1 MITLEG
7 HLERIT
13 YYNEENHYTV
23 ARLKTG
29 KDQTPVTVIGFM
41 PAVSPGETLKI
52 KGRWETHPK
61 YGQQLKVDSFEVILP
76 ASVDGIKK
84 YLESGFIKGIGPKIV
99 AALISHYKNRT
110 LEIIEKNPEKLA
122 DVKGIGKV
130 KAAHIS
136 NSWREHHAI
145 RDIMRFLQGN
155 GITTSYSAKIFKE
168 YGKDAVNIIQNDPY
182 RIACDISGI
191 GFYIADRIAQN
202 LGVPKD
208 KPERIKACIIHIIEQ
223 FVAQGHT
230 FAYEEQ
236 ILKRC
241 ENLFKIERSKTKDA
255 MLALVDAGELV
266 IEKTADVETYA
277 VYLKSLHEA
286 ETGIANRIKA
296 VLSVPIPPLCIDP
309 QQITQEV
316 LRKLAIKLSSEQLNV
331 LQECLSHR
339 VIVITGGPGTGK
351 TTLIRSINAVFEL
364 LGKRIILAAPTG
376 RAARRLSEVTRRE
389 ANTVHKI
396 LGYNFKDDFFDKNQ
410 DNPLD
415 ADAIIID
422 EASMV
427 DVYLMFYLLR
437 AISMHCVLIL
447 VGDTFQLP
455 SVGPG
460 NVLADIINSKKIK
473 TFELKKIFRQAQES
487 PIVMNAHR
495 VRAGKMPNL
504 KKDYMPEN
512 LSEFYFIE
520 QNNPD
525 RAVETIVE
533 LCSKRIPKVF
543 NFDSV
548 NDIQVL
554 TPMHKGAVGTANL
567 NQALQKALN
576 SGSAGSARKDGRFNI
591 EDKVMHLKNNYQ
603 KEVFNGDIGTI
614 TSIDTANSRLSVDYY
629 GRKVAYDFAETEELS
644 LAYAIT
650 VHKSQG
656 SEYPAVVV
664 PIMTQH
670 FALLQRNLL
679 YTAITRGKKLVILV
693 GSKKAINIALK
704 NDSPRK
710 RFSSLANRL
719 MKGSGISWRKCMGIE
734 PTRDGSSAPH
744 RI

>member
-1 MITLEG
+1 MITLQG

-23 ARLKTG
+23 ARLKTD
-29 KDQTPVTVIGFM
+29 KDQTSVTVTGFM

-61 YGQQLKVDSFEVILP
+61 YGRQLKVESFEVVLP
-76 ASVDGIKK
+76 VSVDGIKK

-99 AALISHYKNRT
+99 DALISRYKDRT

-130 KAAHIS
+130 KAAQIS
-136 NSWREHHAI
+136 NSWREHHAL
-145 RDIMRFLQGN
+145 RDIMRFLQEN
-155 GITTSYSAKIFKE
+155 KITTSYSAKIFKE
-168 YGKDAVNIIQNDPY
+168 YGNDAVNIIRNDPY
-182 RIACDISGI
+182 SIAGDISGI
-191 GFYIADRIAQN
+191 GFYVADRIAQN

-208 KPERIKACIIHIIEQ
+208 KPERIKACVIHIIEQ
-223 FVAQGHT
+223 FVAQGHV
-230 FAYEEQ
+230 FVYEKQ
-236 ILKRC
+236 IFKRC
-241 ENLFKIERSKTKDA
+241 ENLFQIERSKTKDA
-255 MLALVDAGELV
+255 MLALADAGELV
-266 IEKTADVETYA
+266 IEKIAGAETGA

-286 ETGIANRIKA
+286 ETGIADRIKA
-296 VLSVPIPPLCIDP
+296 VLSVPVSPLPINSE
-309 QQITQEV
+309 QITQEV
-316 LRKLAIKLSSEQLNV
+316 LRKLAVKLSCEQLNV

-351 TTLIRSINAVFEL
+351 TTLIKSINAVFEL

-389 ANTVHKI
+389 AHTIHKV
-396 LGYNFKDDFFDKNQ
+396 LGYNFKDGFFDKNQ

-415 ADAIIID
+415 ADAIIVD

-427 DVYLMFYLLR
+427 DVYLMFYLLK

-447 VGDTFQLP
+447 VGDVFQLP

-460 NVLADIINSKKIK
+460 NVLADIINSKRIK

-495 VRAGKMPNL
+495 VRAGEMPDL
-504 KKDYMPEN
+504 KKEYMPEK

-525 RAVETIVE
+525 RAVETIIE
-533 LCSKRIPKVF
+533 LCSERIPKVF
-543 NFDSV
+543 GFDCV

-554 TPMHKGAVGTANL
+554 TPMHKGVVGTANL

-576 SGSAGSARKDGRFNI
+576 PDSAGSARKGGRFKI

-614 TSIDTANSRLSVDYY
+614 TSIDTENSRLSVNYY
-629 GRKVAYDFAETEELS
+629 GRIVAYDFAETDELS

-693 GSKKAINIALK
+693 GSKKSINIALK
-704 NDSPRK
+704 NDRSGNRL
-710 RFSSLANRL
+710 SGLSNRL

-734 PTRDGSSAPH
+734 PTRDG
-744 RI
+744 

>member
-1 MITLEG
+1 MITLQG

-23 ARLKTG
+23 ARLKTN
-29 KDQTPVTVIGFM
+29 KDQTPVTVTGFM
-41 PAVSPGETLKI
+41 PAVSQGETLKI
-52 KGRWETHPK
+52 RGRWETHPK
-61 YGQQLKVDSFEVILP
+61 YGRQLKVESFEVVLP
-76 ASVDGIKK
+76 ASADEIKK
-84 YLESGFIKGIGPKIV
+84 YLESGFINGIGPKIV
-99 AALISHYKNRT
+99 AALISRYKDRT
-110 LEIIEKNPEKLA
+110 LEIIEKNPEKLT

-130 KAAHIS
+130 KAAQIS
-136 NSWREHHAI
+136 NSWREHHAL
-145 RDIMRFLQGN
+145 RDIMRFLQEN

-168 YGKDAVNIIQNDPY
+168 YGDDAVNIIQNDPY

-191 GFYIADRIAQN
+191 GFYISDRIAQN
-202 LGVPKD
+202 LGLPKD
-208 KPERIKACIIHIIEQ
+208 KPERINACIIHIIEQ

-230 FAYEEQ
+230 FIYEEQ

-241 ENLFKIERSKTKDA
+241 ENIFKIEQSKTKDA
-255 MLALVDAGELV
+255 MLNLVDAGELV
-266 IEKTADVETYA
+266 IEKTAGAETGA
-277 VYLKSLHEA
+277 VYLKSLYEA
-286 ETGIANRIKA
+286 ETGIADRIKA
-296 VLSVPIPPLCIDP
+296 VLSVPIPSLRIDT

-339 VIVITGGPGTGK
+339 AIVITGGPGTGK
-351 TTLIRSINAVFEL
+351 TTLIRSINTVFEL
-364 LGKRIILAAPTG
+364 LGKKIMLAAPTG
-376 RAARRLSEVTRRE
+376 RAARRLSEVTSRE
-389 ANTVHKI
+389 ANTIHKI
-396 LGYNFKDDFFDKNQ
+396 LGYNFKDGFFNKNQ

-427 DVYLMFYLLR
+427 DIYLMFYLLK
-437 AISMHCVLIL
+437 AISMHCLLIL

-460 NVLADIINSKKIK
+460 NVLADIINSKIIK
-473 TFELKKIFRQAQES
+473 TFELKKIFRQAQGS
-487 PIVMNAHR
+487 TIVMNAHR
-495 VRAGKMPNL
+495 VRAGKMPDL
-504 KKDYMPEN
+504 KKDCISEN
-512 LSEFYFIE
+512 PSEFYFIE
-520 QNNPD
+520 QNKPD

-533 LCSKRIPKVF
+533 LCTKRIPKVF
-543 NFDSV
+543 NFDCV

-554 TPMHKGAVGTANL
+554 TPMHKGEAGTANL
-567 NQALQKALN
+567 NKALQKALN
-576 SGSAGSARKDGRFNI
+576 PGSARKGGRFNI

-629 GRKVAYDFAETEELS
+629 GRIVAYDFAETEELS

-656 SEYPAVVV
+656 SEYPAVIV

-704 NDSPRK
+704 NDRPG
-710 RFSSLANRL
+710 NRL
-719 MKGSGISWRKCMGIE
+719 SGLENRLSG
-734 PTRDGSSAPH
+734 A
-744 RI
+744 

>member
-1 MITLEG
+1 MITIEG

-13 YYNEENHYTV
+13 YYNKENHYTV

-61 YGQQLKVDSFEVILP
+61 YGQQLKVETFEVVLP
-76 ASVDGIKK
+76 ATVDGIKK

-99 AALISHYKNRT
+99 SALISRYKNRT

-122 DVKGIGKV
+122 KVKGIGKV
-130 KAAHIS
+130 KAAQIS
-136 NSWREHHAI
+136 NSWRKQHAI
-145 RDIMRFLQGN
+145 RDIMRFLQEN

-182 RIACDISGI
+182 RIAGDISGI
-191 GFYIADRIAQN
+191 SFYIADRIAQN
-202 LGVPKD
+202 LSVPKD
-208 KPERIKACIIHIIEQ
+208 KPERINACIIHIIEQ

-230 FAYEEQ
+230 FAHEEQ

-241 ENLFKIERSKTKDA
+241 DNLFQIERSKTQDA
-255 MLALVDAGELV
+255 MLALADAGELV
-266 IEKTADVETYA
+266 IEKTAGAETRA

-296 VLSVPIPPLCIDP
+296 VLSVPIPSLRVDP
-309 QQITQEV
+309 QRITQEV
-316 LRKLAIKLSSEQLNV
+316 LRKLAIELSFEQLNV

-351 TTLIRSINAVFEL
+351 TTLIRSINAVFEFL
-364 LGKRIILAAPTG
+364 EKRIILGAPTG

-389 ANTVHKI
+389 ASTVHKI
-396 LGYNFKDDFFDKNQ
+396 LGYNFKDGFFDKNQ

-427 DVYLMFYLLR
+427 DVYLIFYLLR
-437 AISMHCVLIL
+437 AISMRCVLIL
-447 VGDTFQLP
+447 VGDVFQLP

-460 NVLADIINSKKIK
+460 NVLADIINSKRVK

-495 VRAGKMPNL
+495 IRAGEMPDL
-504 KKDYMPEN
+504 KKQYMPEK

-533 LCSKRIPKVF
+533 LCSERIPKVF
-543 NFDSV
+543 NFDCV

-554 TPMHKGAVGTANL
+554 TPMHKGVVGTANL

-576 SGSAGSARKDGRFNI
+576 PGSASKGGRFNI

-614 TSIDTANSRLSVDYY
+614 TSIDTANSSLSVNYY
-629 GRKVAYDFAETEELS
+629 GRIVAYDFAETDELS

-704 NDSPRK
+704 NDRSGNRL
-710 RFSSLANRL
+710 SGLANRL
-719 MKGSGISWRKCMGIE
+719 SVNAG
-734 PTRDGSSAPH
+734 AL
-744 RI
+744 

>member
-29 KDQTPVTVIGFM
+29 KDQTPVTVTGFM
-41 PAVSPGETLKI
+41 PAVSPGETIKI

-61 YGQQLKVDSFEVILP
+61 YGRQLKVESFEVILP
-76 ASVDGIKK
+76 ATINSIKE
-84 YLESGFIKGIGPKIV
+84 YLESGFVKGIGPKIV
-99 AALISHYKNRT
+99 DALIDRFKNRT
-110 LEIIEKNPEKLA
+110 LEVIENEPEKLIA
-122 DVKGIGKV
+122 VKGIGKA
-130 KAAHIS
+130 KAAQIS
-136 NSWREHHAI
+136 ASWKEHHAI
-145 RDIMRFLQGN
+145 RSLMLFLQEN

-168 YGKDAVNIIQNDPY
+168 YGKDAVNILRNDPY
-182 RIACDISGI
+182 RIAGDISGI
-191 GFYIADRIAQN
+191 GFYVADRIAQN
-202 LGVPKD
+202 LGIPKD
-208 KPERIKACIIHIIEQ
+208 KPERINACIIHVIER
-223 FVAQGHT
+223 FVSEGHVS
-230 FAYEEQ
+230 AHEEQ

-241 ENLFKIERSKTKDA
+241 ENLFHIERSKTEDA
-255 MLALVDAGELV
+255 MLALADAGELV
-266 IEKTADVETYA
+266 IEKIAGSEANA
-277 VYLKSLHEA
+277 VYLKSLYEA
-286 ETGIANRIKA
+286 ETGIADRIKA
-296 VLSVPIPPLCIDP
+296 VLSVPIPSLRIDP

-339 VIVITGGPGTGK
+339 IIVITGGPGTGK
-351 TTLIRSINAVFEL
+351 TTLVKSVNTVFEL

-376 RAARRLSEVTRRE
+376 RAARRLSEVTHRE

-396 LGYNFKDDFFDKNQ
+396 LGYNFKDGFFDKNQ

-427 DVYLMFYLLR
+427 DVYLMFYLLK

-447 VGDTFQLP
+447 VGDVFQLP

-460 NVLADIINSKKIK
+460 NVLADIINSKRIK

-495 VRAGKMPNL
+495 VRTGEMPDL
-504 KKDYMPEN
+504 KKEYMPEK

-520 QNNPD
+520 QNNPA

-533 LCSKRIPKVF
+533 LCSERIPKVF
-543 NFDSV
+543 NFDCV

-576 SGSAGSARKDGRFNI
+576 PNFTGSAGKGGRFKI
-591 EDKVMHLKNNYQ
+591 QDKVMHLKNNYQ

-614 TSIDTANSRLSVDYY
+614 TSIDTANNRLSVNYY
-629 GRKVAYDFAETEELS
+629 GRIVAYDFAETDELS

-704 NDSPRK
+704 NDRSGNRL
-710 RFSSLANRL
+710 SGLANKL
-719 MKGSGISWRKCMGIE
+719 ME
-734 PTRDGSSAPH
+734 E
-744 RI
+744 